1 MRNKILC
8 SDESKIGLFGLN
20 DKCHVWRKP
29 GTAHHLTKISPT
41 VKHGGGS
48 GADVGCEK
56 NPDYVEHLARKYMR
70 KCRVESSTDS
80 ESDNN
85 ENFGN
90 ALSSTPTHEI
100 TSNVELLTLQFR
112 DPYDGDS
119 ESSAQSDSSAHD
131 PFLSET
137 DSTIPGTK
145 DGHVHME
152 CSSGSAQEQQT
163 SWDDC
168 SLASC
173 EIRDLSFRPQATA
186 DSSPDNVRSCQSVTS
201 QSRQSMDCGIVAEAA
216 SPTSGHFV
224 LIGVNP
230 RVANSTPSSV
240 FAASMTSE
248 ENSDFSMMESS
259 VIKRKFGLKMDIEK
273 LRRKK
278 ARVAEHSS

>member
-1 MRNKILC
+1 MSGR
-8 SDESKIGLFGLN
+8 
-20 DKCHVWRKP
+20 RRR
-29 GTAHHLTKISPT
+29 
-41 VKHGGGS
+41 GGKAAGEDG
-48 GADVGCEK
+48 GADVECEK

-90 ALSSTPTHEI
+90 PLSSTPTHEI
-100 TSNVELLTLQFR
+100 TSNVEFLTLQCR

-119 ESSAQSDSSAHD
+119 ESSAQSEGSTHD
-131 PFLSET
+131 PFLSEA
-137 DSTIPGTK
+137 DSTIHGTK
-145 DGHVHME
+145 DDQVHME
-152 CSSGSAQEQQT
+152 CSSGAAQEQQST
-163 SWDDC
+163 WDDC

-173 EIRDLSFRPQATA
+173 EITDVSFQPRATT
-186 DSSPDNVRSCQSVTS
+186 DSSPDNVRSCQSATS
-201 QSRQSMDCGIVAEAA
+201 RSRQSMDSGIVAEEA
-216 SPTSGHFV
+216 SPTSGRFV
-224 LIGVNP
+224 LLGVDP
-230 RVANSTPSSV
+230 RAPNSPPSV

-248 ENSDFSMMESS
+248 ENSDFSMVESS